1 MMMKAYDLKVR
12 FFSGSDVASGRAASN
27 LSGALTEK
35 GIEAEVVADESTQ
48 DAGTIV
54 GIILGS
60 AAIIEIARGIAD
72 YIRRYNVSD
81 VEFEGKSGTVRLTN
95 VHKKELTELIEKISE
110 VVE

>member
-1 MMMKAYDLKVR
+1 MKAYDLKIT
-12 FFSGSDVASGRAASN
+12 FISESDVASSQSASG
-27 LSGALTEK
+27 LTGTLTET
-35 GIEAEVVADESTQ
+35 GIDAEIVADENTQ

-81 VEFEGKSGTVRLTN
+81 VEFEGKSGRVRVSN
-95 VHKKELTELIEKISE
+95 VHKKELPEIIEKISE
-110 VVE
+110 VID